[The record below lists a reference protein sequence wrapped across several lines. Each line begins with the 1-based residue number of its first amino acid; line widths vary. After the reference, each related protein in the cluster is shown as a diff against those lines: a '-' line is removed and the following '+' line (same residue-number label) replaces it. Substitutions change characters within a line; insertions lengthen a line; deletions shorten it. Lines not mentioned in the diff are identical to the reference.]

1 MACCTTISPLNSSQK
16 RRTSGMFD
24 FPHSAKR
31 RRPLSSNNLANSS
44 TMFTTTTSLLNSN
57 KPVIIDASEDKKQSP
72 FQALPYSPMS
82 GMMSEADSSENQY
95 KTELMERIRHEA
107 KRLIRRRQ
115 MGVSS
120 MVMVDNNVEN
130 SSSESSLASEPPLSP
145 SNLDTNNNTGNN
157 KNSKLSSKSLLTHND
172 VPLFSM
178 NQVNSICDKMIKE
191 REQFI
196 REQYDKILA
205 QKLNEQYDAFVK
217 FTHEQIQRRFETSAC
232 SYVS

>member
-16 RRTSGMFD
+16 RRTSAMFD

-31 RRPLSSNNLANSS
+31 RRPLSSNNLTNSTS
-44 TMFTTTTSLLNSN
+44 TMFTTSSSLSN
-57 KPVIIDASEDKKQSP
+57 KSVIIDSSVDKKQSP
-72 FQALPYSPMS
+72 FQNIPYSPMS
-82 GMMSEADSSENQY
+82 GMMTDLDANENQY
-95 KTELMERIRHEA
+95 KNELMERIRHEA

-115 MGVSS
+115 LGVSS
-120 MVMVDNNVEN
+120 VNMVGNNVVEN
-130 SSSESSLASEPPLSP
+130 SSSESSLTSEPLSP
-145 SNLDTNNNTGNN
+145 SQSDTNNNSDLI
-157 KNSKLSSKSLLTHND
+157 KNSKKSILSHND

-178 NQVNSICDKMIKE
+178 NQVNSLCDKMIQE

-217 FTHEQIQRRFETSAC
+217 FTHEQIQRRFEASQCT
-232 SYVS
+232 YVS